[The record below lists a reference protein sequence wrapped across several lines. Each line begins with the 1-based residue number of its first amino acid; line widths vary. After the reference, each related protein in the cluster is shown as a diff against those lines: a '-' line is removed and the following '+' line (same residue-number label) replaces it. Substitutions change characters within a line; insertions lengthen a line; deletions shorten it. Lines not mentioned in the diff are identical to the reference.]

1 MKQKKIF
8 KSSSDDHT
16 KFNGSVTIVRPLT
29 RKKDDI
35 ADVGPMFKCSA
46 ANGEK
51 FDAYG
56 DELSDA

>member
-8 KSSSDDHT
+8 KSSSDDHA